1 MRQLLLATRNAHKTR
16 ELAQLLGDQF
26 EIRDLRAHP
35 DIAET
40 IESGKTFAENAT
52 LKALAASRRIP
63 GLVVADDSGLEVDAL
78 AGAPGIFSAR
88 YAGKGAS
95 DRANVEK
102 LLGELSRAPATCSRR
117 ARFRCVLALARDGK
131 IIGTCEGVVEG
142 SIAARASGASGF
154 GYDPVFAPDG
164 FEKTFAELPQATK
177 NQISHRARAVAALGE
192 MLGKLRPGCA

>member
-1 MRQLLLATRNAHKTR
+1 MRQLLLATRNAHKTQ

-26 EIRDLRAHP
+26 EIRDLLAYP
-35 DIAET
+35 EMAET
-40 IESGKTFAENAT
+40 IESGQTFFENSA
-52 LKALAASRRIP
+52 LKALAASRQIP
-63 GLVVADDSGLEVDAL
+63 GLIVADDSGLEVDAL

-102 LLGELSRAPATCSRR
+102 LLSELSSAADSSSRR

-142 SIAARASGASGF
+142 SIAASVRGASGF
-154 GYDPVFAPDG
+154 GYDPVFVPDG
-164 FEKTFAELPQATK
+164 FEETFAELPPATK
-177 NQISHRARAVAALGE
+177 NQISHRAQAVAALRE
-192 MLGKLRPGCA
+192 MLGDIR